1 MQAIEE
7 DSLTWR
13 QANDFDGWNTNILQR
28 MQVNHVPS
36 NMLLNPQRRVQAIDL
51 YGEALDQKI
60 GELTEEKKA
69 EKQIKKTPATI
80 RNLKLK

>member
-1 MQAIEE
+1 M
-7 DSLTWR
+7 
-13 QANDFDGWNTNILQR
+13 
-28 MQVNHVPS
+28 NHVPS

-60 GELTEEKKA
+60 GELTEEKKP
-69 EKQIKKTPATI
+69 EKKNKKTPATI